1 MQTGT
6 FAQRFIVRLNIH
18 CEECWNNSTASFLFQ
33 LHDRLSKVLGELLE
47 EREMN
52 KSLRRNQADW
62 QSKVADLEKQIED
75 KNKVKRF
82 HFGKEI

>member
-1 MQTGT
+1 MQAGT
-6 FAQRFIVRLNIH
+6 FAQKFVVWLNIH
-18 CEECWNNSTASFLFQ
+18 CEEYWNNSSASFLFQ
-33 LHDRLSKVLGELLE
+33 LHDRLSKVLGELSE

-82 HFGKEI
+82 NFRKEI

>member
-1 MQTGT
+1 
-6 FAQRFIVRLNIH
+6 
-18 CEECWNNSTASFLFQ
+18 
-33 LHDRLSKVLGELLE
+33 
-47 EREMN
+47 MN

-82 HFGKEI
+82 NFGKKFNIRKMSIHVV